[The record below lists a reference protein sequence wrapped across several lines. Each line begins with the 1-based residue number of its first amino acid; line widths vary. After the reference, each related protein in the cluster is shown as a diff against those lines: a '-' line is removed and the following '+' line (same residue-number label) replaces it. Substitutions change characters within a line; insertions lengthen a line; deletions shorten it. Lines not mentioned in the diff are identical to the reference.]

1 MFCPKCG
8 NELKDSAKFCTRCGT
23 KIERNKAAAVGVN
36 TEQNG
41 KQTKTVLALQSEPVK
56 NASTGTT
63 PSKMSPKR
71 KNKLFLVLLSIVALL
86 IASGGGAT
94 YYMIQKKVSS
104 KQEEL
109 SREKGSTKKDTSR
122 KTESKKEVKK
132 AELET
137 EMETEME
144 TAAASEE
151 IQENPVTSNV
161 MYSGQADYSGLTR
174 MNIAKENV
182 TQSSYVMQNEKID
195 NTGWS
200 AFDGDVS
207 TSWQEGKADDG
218 VGEYVVAVFDRP
230 YQVKI
235 ITFLLGNHRSDSW
248 FIKNNRPKKLLVNLD
263 GKFFEAEFPDEKT
276 EFALVLSEPV
286 SASNITV
293 TIEDVYV
300 GTEYRDTV
308 VAEVGVYGN

>member
-8 NELKDSAKFCTRCGT
+8 NELKDGAKFCTKCGT
-23 KIERNKAAAVGVN
+23 KIEGNKAAAVGADS
-36 TEQNG
+36 EQHER
-41 KQTKTVLALQSEPVK
+41 QTKTVLAPQSQPVK
-56 NASTGTT
+56 NASTETT
-63 PSKMSPKR
+63 PSKKPQKR
-71 KNKLFLVLLSIVALL
+71 NNKLFLIPLMILALL
-86 IASGGGAT
+86 IATGGGAI
-94 YYMIQKKVSS
+94 YYMIQKKTSS
-104 KQEEL
+104 QQEEV
-109 SREKGSTKKDTSR
+109 SREKGSTKEGSSR

-132 AELET
+132 AKLET
-137 EMETEME
+137 EMET
-144 TAAASEE
+144 TVASEE
-151 IQENPVTSNV
+151 IQENLVTGNII
-161 MYSGQADYSGLTR
+161 YSGQADYSGLAR
-174 MNIAKENV
+174 INIVKENV

-207 TSWQEGKADDG
+207 TSWQEGRADDG
-218 VGEYVVAVFDRP
+218 VGEYIVAVFDRP
-230 YQVKI
+230 YQIKI

-293 TIEDVYV
+293 TIEDVYT